1 MTGNVETIAYSSAYQ
16 PPAPV
21 VEIRV
26 EAPGRARRGR
36 PLTALIDSGADATLI
51 PIDVLDEVGARHV
64 GDATLRGWAG
74 DRYPADIYL
83 VNLIIGAHTIPAVRV
98 AAVPEGAEPVLG
110 RNALNHPIITLNGP
124 AAMTEIAA

>member
-1 MTGNVETIAYSSAYQ
+1 MAGNVETIAYSSAYL

-36 PLTALIDSGADATLI
+36 SLTALIDSGADATLI
-51 PIDVLDEVGARHV
+51 PIDMLEEVGARHV

-83 VNLIIGAHTIPAVRV
+83 VNLIIGVHALPAVRV
-98 AAVPEGAEPVLG
+98 AAVPSGTEPVLG
-110 RNALNHPIITLNGP
+110 RNALNHLIITLNGP
-124 AAMTEIAA
+124 AAVTEIAA